1 MAELEK
7 NGAMD
12 HTIVIVAGASDS
24 AAFSFISPYSGAA
37 IGEYFMD
44 QGKDVLIR
52 AEPGVIDISED
63 RYAIYELVMS
73 TSAPIKCTGIASV
86 RRNSPEGLM
95 IDQMDALIPE

>member
-1 MAELEK
+1 M
-7 NGAMD
+7 
-12 HTIVIVAGASDS
+12 
-24 AAFSFISPYSGAA
+24 
-37 IGEYFMD
+37 
-44 QGKDVLIR
+44 
-52 AEPGVIDISED
+52 IDISED